1 MIPNHDRG
9 QGPNQDRRSAG
20 DPAVVIAAVPDPAPV
35 PGIADVL
42 AGIAT
47 DMGEAAA
54 ADMAEAA
61 AEGMAEAVDTAA
73 AVAVAED
80 SAVADDDDQDP
91 PLPVVDDDMMATE
104 ITRPNP
110 KSWASSI
117 LVLDRGRKRCR
128 MFLGAMVISRR

>member
-20 DPAVVIAAVPDPAPV
+20 DPAVVIAAVPDPAPA

-54 ADMAEAA
+54 ADMAVAA
-61 AEGMAEAVDTAA
+61 GDMAEAVDTVAA
-73 AVAVAED
+73 AAVAED

-110 KSWASSI
+110 KSWASST

-128 MFLGAMVISRR
+128 MFSGAMVISRR